1 MSSRALLLVD
11 ADPVVQEGLAQ
22 SLQRENR
29 TIEIAPDGQKALAR
43 LRAASCDLLVAGQ
56 TRNGLDGLKLLRR
69 ARAIRP
75 DLKVIVTG
83 DPDPQ
88 QVVRALRDRAYGY
101 VHKPLAPATLADM
114 VQQALESDSWREDL
128 RVLSALPE
136 WVTLELRCRMEA
148 VERTTHHIREI
159 LSDLPTQACDDIGIA
174 FRELLMNAVEHG
186 GKNDPRKRVRASLL
200 RTGRSVIVHIA
211 DPGPGF
217 SLRFLPH
224 AAISNPE
231 NSPTQHVEFRAGKG
245 QRPGGF
251 GILMSRQLVDEL
263 LYNER
268 GNAVMFVKYL

>member
-83 DPDPQ
+83 DADPQ